1 MVFYRICQI
10 IGNIIFRLIF
20 RIKIIGKKNIPKE
33 GGAIICANHTS
44 NFDPVILGVFINR
57 PIHYMAKK
65 ELFDNF
71 FLRTIISSLGAF
83 PVNRSS
89 ADLSTIRNSI
99 RILRKG
105 KILGI
110 FPEGTRSINHKTN
123 NVKPGIAFMSIKG
136 KAPVIPIYIDANY
149 RIFKTI
155 RIIIGK
161 PIYLDQYYDKKL
173 TNDDYKFISEDIMK
187 TLYLLK

>member
-1 MVFYRICQI
+1 MVFYRICQV
-10 IGNIIFRLIF
+10 IGNIIFRLVF
-20 RIKIIGKKNIPKE
+20 RVKVIGKKNIPKE

-71 FLRTIISSLGAF
+71 FLRIIISSLGAF
-83 PVNRSS
+83 PVDRNS

-99 RILRKG
+99 RILRNE

-136 KAPVIPIYIDANY
+136 KAPVIPVYIDANY
-149 RIFKTI
+149 RIFRTI
-155 RIIIGK
+155 NIIIGK

-173 TNDDYKFISEDIMK
+173 TNDDYKSISEDIMK
-187 TLYLLK
+187 ALYSLK